1 MPKIVV
7 SANINSKT
15 LEKISKL
22 DDIMKTKYQ
31 NKISKSML
39 MDCILNLGADVFL
52 EKLNAAKSVEEKN
65 EISSMLLKHIL

>member
-1 MPKIVV
+1 MPKKVV

-15 LEKISKL
+15 LEKISNL

-31 NKISKSML
+31 IKISKSML
-39 MDCILNLGADVFL
+39 MDCILNVGADVFL
-52 EKLNAAKSVEEKN
+52 EKLNATKSVEEKN